1 MIITGL
7 SIFGGDALGDIGLIR
22 ALSSI
27 CIMFLFIFLWGK
39 FRIVLAKQ
47 KFEKAKKLIEIND
60 YIGAIK
66 ILENIGD
73 DFKYDPEYWYG
84 LAFALVGVNDIE
96 DALPV
101 LDHVFQL
108 KSDHIEANKLR
119 EFILCR

>member
-1 MIITGL
+1 M
-7 SIFGGDALGDIGLIR
+7 GDMGLIKV
-22 ALSSI
+22 LSSI

-47 KFEKAKKLIEIND
+47 RFEKAKKIIESND

-73 DFKYDPEYWYG
+73 DLKYDPEYWYS

-101 LDHVFQL
+101 LDHVFKL

-119 EFILCR
+119 EFILRR